1 MVQITL
7 PPNVPT
13 GEVEMVV
20 VVVPKAD
27 KKHSGKDLLE
37 SEIFGMW
44 ADRVDIN
51 DSAELAKEL
60 REKAWKRS
68 A

>member
-7 PPNVPT
+7 PLNVPT
-13 GEVEMVV
+13 GEVELVV

-27 KKHSGKDLLE
+27 RKHSGKELLE

-44 ADRVDIN
+44 ADRLDIK
-51 DSAELAKEL
+51 DSAEHAKEL
-60 REKAWKRS
+60 REKAWKRP